1 MGVCYRGRRRAGM
14 RERFMFDVLITDG
27 RIVDGTGTP
36 WYRGDVGV
44 TAGKIEAVGR
54 LAHAEARTRLSAAG
68 KVVAPGFI
76 DTHVHGDL
84 ALLADPYHE
93 PAVRQG
99 VTTYLIGQDG
109 VAMAPA
115 SPKTLDYMR
124 RYTAGFSGIH
134 ELPQRWSSLAEYLSL
149 FDGRCAINVA
159 CLIPNG

>member
-1 MGVCYRGRRRAGM
+1 
-14 RERFMFDVLITDG
+14 MFDVLITDG

-54 LAHAEARTRLSAAG
+54 LAHAEARTRLGAAG
-68 KVVAPGFI
+68 KIVAPGFI

-115 SPKTLDYMR
+115 SPATLDHMR
-124 RYTAGFSGIH
+124 RYTAGFSGTP
-134 ELPQRWSSLAEYLSL
+134 ELTQRW
-149 FDGRCAINVA
+149 
-159 CLIPNG
+159 

>member
-1 MGVCYRGRRRAGM
+1 MAVCYSGRSRAGM

-36 WYRGDVGV
+36 WYRGDVGA

-54 LAHAEARTRLSAAG
+54 LAHAEARIRLSAAG

-124 RYTAGFSGIH
+124 R
-134 ELPQRWSSLAEYLSL
+134 
-149 FDGRCAINVA
+149 
-159 CLIPNG
+159 